1 MALMTGKQRSRLKSI
16 AHHIKP
22 VIIIGKGG
30 VSEGLVAALD
40 KSLSDHE
47 LIKIKFNDF
56 KDEKKDLAESV
67 AVRTGSELVSLIGNV
82 AVLFRQNEDPE
93 RQKVII

>member
-1 MALMTGKQRSRLKSI
+1 MTLMTGRQRSKLKSI

-30 VSEGLVAALD
+30 VSESLIAALD

-47 LIKIKFNDF
+47 LIKVKFNDF
-56 KDEKKDLAESV
+56 KDEKKSLAESV
-67 AVRTGSELVSLIGNV
+67 AIRTGAMLVSLIGNI
-82 AVLFRQNEDPE
+82 AVLFRQNEDPA
-93 RQKVII
+93 RRRIVV

>member
-1 MALMTGKQRSRLKSI
+1 MAPMTGTQRSKLKSV

-30 VSEGLVAALD
+30 ASEGLIAALD

-56 KDEKKDLAESV
+56 KDERKDLTESI
-67 AVRTGSELVSLIGNV
+67 AVRTGAEIVSLIGNV

-93 RQKVII
+93 RRRIVI